1 MEDTNPNGSEPLN
14 VNSAASAFLGLMG
27 DDNGSDEGQ
36 PVAEPETDEED
47 VAEASDDDDEV
58 EYTDESDEDAEEA
71 DDAEP
76 EPKKFKVKAAGEE
89 IEVDLDELI
98 SGYQRS
104 KDYTQKSQALAEQRK
119 AIEAER
125 AQVAEVQKEREAYS
139 QRLKAIDNFLAQQM
153 KGENLAELKEVDP
166 IGYAVKIAERSE
178 LEKQRQVVQA
188 EQARIAQKQQAD
200 RDAQLQQHLQ
210 QEAQLLS
217 QAIPELAGERATEV
231 KKEILSYAKAQ
242 GWTEQ
247 ELSSIYDHRAV
258 MSLYKSMKYDQLQ
271 KSKPDALKK
280 VKAAPKT
287 LKSGTSTPPS
297 KSSQD
302 KKVMQRLRQS
312 GRVQDAA
319 AAFERF
325 L

>member
-1 MEDTNPNGSEPLN
+1 MEDTNPSGSEPLD
-14 VNSAASAFLGLMG
+14 VNSAASAFFGLMG
-27 DDNGSDEGQ
+27 DDSGSDDGQ
-36 PVAEPETDEED
+36 PAAESDTNEED
-47 VAEASDDDDEV
+47 VAEASDDDEA
-58 EYTDESDEDAEEA
+58 EYADSDEDVEEA

-125 AQVAEVQKEREAYS
+125 AKVAEVQKEREAYS
-139 QRLKAIDNFLAQQM
+139 QRLRAIDNFLAQQM

-166 IGYAVKIAERSE
+166 IGYAVKVAERSE
-178 LEKQRQVVQA
+178 LEKQRQAVQV
-188 EQARIAQKQQAD
+188 EQARLAQKQQAE

-210 QEAQLLS
+210 QESELLT
-217 QAIPELAGERATEV
+217 QAIPELAGERANEV
-231 KKEILSYAKAQ
+231 KKDILTYAKSQ

-247 ELSSIYDHRAV
+247 ELSSVYDHRAV
-258 MSLYKSMKYDQLQ
+258 MSLYKAMKYDQLQ

-287 LKSGTSTPPS
+287 LKSGTSAPEA